1 MQITSKPTSKGRATV
16 PASVCKPLKL
26 KAGELVR
33 FELDSSQVKI
43 RKITPLDIAFSQ
55 ALEDTLGEWSSKA
68 DDKHFKDL

>member
-16 PASVCKPLKL
+16 PAPVSKPLKL
-26 KAGELVR
+26 KTGELVR
-33 FELDSSQVKI
+33 FELASPQVKM

-55 ALEDTLGEWSSKA
+55 ALEGTLSEWSSKA